1 MLLRLRNRKP
11 VGVPVG
17 CGILVFSSCVR
28 EAGRCEHTWG
38 AGGVD
43 RGGFNGGHVQDEHSR
58 VDSQEFGN
66 TSS

>member
-1 MLLRLRNRKP
+1 
-11 VGVPVG
+11 VG